1 MREGFQVQIGGTAA
15 PWLTIGAIIAV
26 IVLLLAILGLVGV
39 LPMSATVVFGLVAA
53 LAVAR
58 LV

>member
-1 MREGFQVQIGGTAA
+1 MQVATVGSLAI
-15 PWLTIGAIIAV
+15 TIGWLIAI

-39 LPMSATVVFGLVAA
+39 LPMSQTVIFGLIGA

-58 LV
+58 LT

>member
-1 MREGFQVQIGGTAA
+1 MQIGGTAA

-26 IVLLLAILGLVGV
+26 VVLLLAILGLVGV
-39 LPMSATVVFGLVAA
+39 LPMTTTVFFGLIAA
-53 LAVAR
+53 LAIAR

>member
-1 MREGFQVQIGGTAA
+1 MQVGLAPVSIGFV
-15 PWLTIGAIIAV
+15 LAI

-39 LPMSATVVFGLVAA
+39 LPMTSTTVFGLVAA

-58 LV
+58 LT

>member
-1 MREGFQVQIGGTAA
+1 MHVTGA
-15 PWLTIGAIIAV
+15 PAWATLGVVIAI
-26 IVLLLAILGLVGV
+26 IVLLLCILGVVGV
-39 LPMSATVVFGLVAA
+39 LPMSATVIFGLIAA